1 MGEAIRGLLAAPVAI
16 IFILAG
22 IVFLLIA
29 VVGNISGKIEP
40 GARGRLA
47 SALLGAVLL
56 ISGLALHFHERSSVQ
71 DDRATAHSTAP
82 PSPSD
87 RPTGT
92 TATTPSDYAPAAAKA
107 SEPAAPRASSGSTGA
122 LTHEHEP
129 NDQVSQANAVAFGG
143 SIEGRLASQ
152 NDRDMFVFKAAAD
165 QGRVILRKRSV
176 QGFLGQVDVYDSD
189 EKRIK
194 TETASATEGISVGFP
209 TQPGST
215 YLVAVQ
221 TFGSSDGG
229 EYELVARGE

>member
-56 ISGLALHFHERSSVQ
+56 VSGLALHFHERSNAQ
-71 DDRATAHSTAP
+71 DDRSRADSAAP
-82 PSPSD
+82 PSSSD
-87 RPTGT
+87 RPAG
-92 TATTPSDYAPAAAKA
+92 PAATAPSA
-107 SEPAAPRASSGSTGA
+107 YAAAANAAEPAAPRASSGSAGA
-122 LTHEHEP
+122 LTREHEP

-143 SIEGRLASQ
+143 SIEGKLASQ
-152 NDRDMFVFKAAAD
+152 NDRDMFVFTAAAD
-165 QGRVILRKRSV
+165 QSRVILRKRSV
-176 QGFLGQVDVYDSD
+176 QGFLGQLDVYDSD

-209 TQPGST
+209 TLPGST

-221 TFGSSDGG
+221 TFGGSAGG
-229 EYELVARGE
+229 EYELVTRGE